1 MKKITA
7 AALILFICTALSA
20 EIETIQSG
28 FPEPFNPNGSAEIS
42 KDSSKLL
49 VKTSH
54 SGWNTAYST
63 KPGIFK
69 PQTDY
74 VIYFDAKRLDDSEK
88 SFLHC
93 LVRKSGS
100 IHPDNDLLQKNIY
113 PAKKKK
119 TYILKFSTPAICD
132 SYAFQIHTLTPSS
145 FEIDN
150 FRICV
155 GSADKFIPLGSDV
168 ESGAATPPVPTGAK
182 EFEVLPPEDPDRL
195 VVNAA
200 DFGASEDCPDL
211 PKALNAAIAHCKKVN
226 ASKLVLNKGRYKITS
241 SRTIHFIGLQNFV
254 FDASGS
260 TFIYNKRSGA
270 NVRIS
275 DCQRVEIKNLNI
287 DWDWKNDPLAS
298 LGKVVGEDKGAPECS
313 FDVEFFTYDNHPLYG
328 KPIRFAMLTPYD
340 HKKKRLG
347 FEGCCGLISVDQTT
361 PKEKYCK
368 TEWLTPN
375 TVRIYDNKGGMR
387 AKMKKGDY
395 FRIQHYYY
403 DMTCFYVRDN
413 THLTLRNI
421 NIFSCAGHAVLC
433 DGKQSYWQMVN
444 FNIATKK
451 PVEKRPITTTADH
464 IHFARSQGF
473 FKMIGCEISR
483 GADDCVNFHD
493 CSAVV
498 KKIGPRKLRSIQR
511 RNIDMF
517 AEGNTVELLQF
528 DYERTGIKIKSSSV
542 KKLEDGNWEIETES
556 DLPEQTGDCFVA
568 FSPQY
573 DTRNIILRDCYFHD
587 GSSNGLL
594 LLARDITIED
604 CILRNNLL
612 CAIKFLTGY
621 TYKSWCEGY
630 GVDNV
635 VIRNCLLDRPNPT
648 NKSNNGK
655 VADIFAAMY
664 MRVDP
669 SEEQSMRAPIRNVL
683 IENNRFVG
691 TKGLIAYIASADNF
705 IMRGNTFEIKS
716 KPLPDLKY
724 RGGFFVTHSS
734 NVDISGNKYITDLPL
749 EGAGVYYTPETVSN
763 LTFSNNSVE
772 REAKE

>member
-1 MKKITA
+1 MK
-7 AALILFICTALSA
+7 
-20 EIETIQSG
+20 
-28 FPEPFNPNGSAEIS
+28 
-42 KDSSKLL
+42 SS
-49 VKTSH
+49 
-54 SGWNTAYST
+54 
-63 KPGIFK
+63 
-69 PQTDY
+69 
-74 VIYFDAKRLDDSEK
+74 
-88 SFLHC
+88 
-93 LVRKSGS
+93 
-100 IHPDNDLLQKNIY
+100 
-113 PAKKKK
+113 
-119 TYILKFSTPAICD
+119 
-132 SYAFQIHTLTPSS
+132 
-145 FEIDN
+145 
-150 FRICV
+150 
-155 GSADKFIPLGSDV
+155 
-168 ESGAATPPVPTGAK
+168 
-182 EFEVLPPEDPDRL
+182 PPEDPDRL

-211 PKALNAAIAHCKKVN
+211 PEALNAAIAHCKKVN

-260 TFIYNKRSGA
+260 TFIYNKRSGD

-347 FEGCCGLISVDQTT
+347 FEGCCGLISVDQIT

-493 CSAVV
+493 GSAVV

-587 GSSNGLL
+587 SSSNGLL